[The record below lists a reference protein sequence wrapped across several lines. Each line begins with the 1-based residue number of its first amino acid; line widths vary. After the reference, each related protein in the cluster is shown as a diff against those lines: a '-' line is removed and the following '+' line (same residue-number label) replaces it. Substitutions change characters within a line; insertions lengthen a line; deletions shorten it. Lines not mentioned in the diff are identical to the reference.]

1 MITQPSP
8 ARPRA
13 APSGHASA
21 ATCHATWLPPVRD
34 MPVSATLAANEVM
47 AARRARGE
55 PVLPLAS
62 GEAGLP
68 VHPVLRG
75 ALAAATTANGYGPV
89 AGQEVLRKRCCG
101 RPRPRTASGAARPPA
116 PEQVVYGPGSKPL
129 LSGLLLAISPGQ
141 PPGTPRSFRSA
152 PAWAAQQWRTSRSP
166 LPPAP
171 PVAAMPVNPSGSRR
185 PRGETRVLTPL
196 PPGTLLHTAAEPG
209 GSR

>member
-1 MITQPSP
+1 MITRQRPGRRLATGPGRAP
-8 ARPRA
+8 AATSRA
-13 APSGHASA
+13 AWP
-21 ATCHATWLPPVRD
+21 PPVRD

-55 PVLPLAS
+55 PVLPLAFE
-62 GEAGLP
+62 EAGLP

-75 ALAAATTANGYGPV
+75 TLAAATTANGYGPV
-89 AGQEVLRKRCCG
+89 AGQQALGSAAAAYWQRCG
-101 RPRPRTASGAARPPA
+101 PA
-116 PEQVVYGPGSKPL
+116 TCPEQVVYGPGSKPL
-129 LSGLLLAISPGQ
+129 LFGLVLAIRPGK

-152 PAWAAQQWRTSRSP
+152 PAWAARHWRTSRSP

-171 PVAAMPVNPSGSRR
+171 PPAAVPVNPSGSRR